1 MENHII
7 LFISKEYLLNKYN
20 EKTRLFKFSLLFS
33 YVEKSC
39 IPVFLSH
46 PLPSLTENK
55 DKKMWT
61 VVERYQN
68 KPEQK
73 FSL

>member
-55 DKKMWT
+55 DKKM
-61 VVERYQN
+61 
-68 KPEQK
+68 
-73 FSL
+73 

>member
-7 LFISKEYLLNKYN
+7 LFISKEYILNKYN

-39 IPVFLSH
+39 ILVFLSH

-55 DKKMWT
+55 DKKM
-61 VVERYQN
+61 
-68 KPEQK
+68 
-73 FSL
+73 